1 MTEAERGE
9 KERTETDVKI
19 GLALSGGG
27 FRASLF
33 HVGVLAQMAQL
44 GLLRRVEVISTV
56 SGGSI
61 IGALYYLHV
70 KRLLEEKA
78 DGDITDQDYQHLI
91 EQIEQDFLK
100 GVQQNLRMRTF
111 LNPFKTIRM
120 ALANYSRSDRIGE
133 LYDEY
138 FYRPVLDPNR
148 TGMIQMKELK
158 IQPKGAKA
166 GFHPQ
171 EDNTGRRAKVP
182 VLLLNATCLNTGHNW
197 RFEAVRMGEPPRDS
211 LIASEI
217 DKNMRLRRPPSYDDI
232 IPKQQNIELGL
243 AVAAS
248 ACVPG
253 LFTPLAISDLY
264 PEGIRVQLVDGGV
277 HDNQGIQ
284 GLIDLEC
291 SHFIVSDSS
300 GQMRDEDDPSTQP
313 FSVLGR
319 SNSILMDRVREEEMF
334 RLCQEETPVK
344 ISPSAKNYD
353 PKGVVE
359 IGPGAQDHG
368 APLAGRNENHG
379 APVAFMHLLKGLA
392 GRAVSWI
399 GPDGQPAKPPI
410 KERQPDPSP
419 ESFGVACEVQDLLSK
434 IRTDLDSFTD
444 VEAYSLMLDGYQMS
458 GVEFQKIKK
467 IQELIS
473 TRDSAPP
480 RYRFLQLAPWMAKP
494 SPAYL
499 RQLKVGEG
507 QVLKIFRLS
516 LPTALVTGSAVALL
530 LFGLWMQ
537 VGGWIREQLSRSI
550 TLGTLLMTVGIFA
563 LGFVPLLSH
572 ASKVF
577 RLIRSPLEYVIRFVV
592 RALLPALGSVFVA
605 LHLFIFDRLFLRQGK
620 VERLKPP
627 S

>member
-1 MTEAERGE
+1 MAQEERN
-9 KERTETDVKI
+9 ERTGAAGVRV

-33 HVGVLAQMAQL
+33 HIGVLAQMAQM

-70 KRLLEEKA
+70 KRLLEEKPDDA
-78 DGDITDQDYQHLI
+78 ITDQDFQRII
-91 EQIEQDFLK
+91 ERIEEDFLK

-120 ALANYSRSDRIGE
+120 AMATYSRSDRIGE

-138 FYRPVLDPNR
+138 FYRPVIDPNR
-148 TGMIQMKELK
+148 TGMIQMRELK
-158 IQPKGAKA
+158 IQPKGAKD
-166 GFHPQ
+166 GFNPQ
-171 EDNTGRRAKVP
+171 EDNAGRKTKVP
-182 VLLLNATCLNTGHNW
+182 ILLLNATCLNTGHNW

-211 LIASEI
+211 LTASEI
-217 DKNMRLRRPPSYDDI
+217 DKNMRLRRSPSYEAI
-232 IPKQQNIELGL
+232 IPKQQSIELGL

-264 PEGIRVQLVDGGV
+264 PENIRVQLVDGGV

-300 GQMRDEDDPSTQP
+300 GQMRDEDTPSTQP
-313 FSVLGR
+313 FSVIGR
-319 SNSILMDRVREEEMF
+319 SNSILMDRVREEGMF
-334 RLCQEETPVK
+334 RLCQDDT
-344 ISPSAKNYD
+344 
-353 PKGVVE
+353 
-359 IGPGAQDHG
+359 
-368 APLAGRNENHG
+368 
-379 APVAFMHLLKGLA
+379 PVAFMHLLKGLA

-399 GPDGQPAKPPI
+399 GPDGQAAAPPT

-458 GVEFQKIKK
+458 GAEFQKTKK
-467 IQELIS
+467 IQELTS
-473 TRDSAPP
+473 TGGASPP
-480 RYRFLQLAPWMAKP
+480 RYRFLQLGPWMAKP

-499 RQLKVGEG
+499 RQLKVGGG

-516 LPTALVTGSAVALL
+516 LPATLMTGLVMALL
-530 LFGLWMQ
+530 FFALWKQFGPWLL
-537 VGGWIREQLSRSI
+537 EQLSRPV
-550 TLGTLLMTVGIFA
+550 TLGALLMTVGLFA
-563 LGFVPLLSH
+563 VGFIPLLSH
-572 ASKVF
+572 GSKVF

-592 RALLPALGSVFVA
+592 RALLPAVGSGFVA

-627 S
+627 D

>member
-1 MTEAERGE
+1 MAQDEREETAAQPPEA
-9 KERTETDVKI
+9 KL

-27 FRASLF
+27 FRASFF
-33 HVGVLAQMAQL
+33 HIGVLAQMAQL
-44 GLLRRVEVISTV
+44 GLLRHVEVISTV

-70 KRLLEEKA
+70 KRLLEEKSDDA
-78 DGDITDQDYQHLI
+78 ITDQDYQQLI
-91 EQIEQDFLK
+91 ERIEEDFLK
-100 GVQQNLRMRTF
+100 GVQKNLRMRTF

-138 FYRPVLDPNR
+138 FYRNVFDPDR
-148 TGMIQMKELK
+148 TEMIQMKELK
-158 IQPKGAKA
+158 IQPKGAKT
-166 GFHPQ
+166 GFNPQ
-171 EDNTGRRAKVP
+171 ENNGGRSNRVP
-182 VLLLNATCLNTGHNW
+182 ILLLNATSLNTGHHW

-211 LIASEI
+211 VVASEI
-217 DKNMRLRRPPSYDDI
+217 DKNMRLRRAPSYDAI
-232 IPKQQNIELGL
+232 VSKQQSIELGL

-291 SHFIVSDSS
+291 SHFIVSDAS

-319 SNSILMDRVREEEMF
+319 SNSVLMDRVREEAMF
-334 RLCQEETPVK
+334 RLCQEETP
-344 ISPSAKNYD
+344 
-353 PKGVVE
+353 
-359 IGPGAQDHG
+359 
-368 APLAGRNENHG
+368 L
-379 APVAFMHLLKGLA
+379 AFMHLLKGLA

-399 GPDGQPAKPPI
+399 GPDGKPAAPPV

-419 ESFGVACEVQDLLSK
+419 ESFGIACEVQDLLSR

-444 VEAYSLMLDGYQMS
+444 VEAYSLMLDGYKMS
-458 GVEFQKIKK
+458 GAEFQKAKK
-467 IQELIS
+467 IQELVTTGKGAS
-473 TRDSAPP
+473 L
-480 RYRFLQLAPWMAKP
+480 RYRFLQLEPWAIRP
-494 SPAYL
+494 TPAYL
-499 RQLKVGEG
+499 KQLKVGGG

-516 LPTALVTGSAVALL
+516 LSVSLVTGLMIGLL
-530 LFGLWMQ
+530 LFGIWSQ
-537 VGGWIREQLSRSI
+537 VGSWVQEQLSRPVTI
-550 TLGTLLMTVGIFA
+550 GTLLMTVAVFA
-563 LGFVPLLSH
+563 LGFVPLLSQ

-577 RLIRSPLEYVIRFVV
+577 RVIRSPLEYVIRFVV
-592 RALLPALGSVFVA
+592 RALLPALASVFIA
-605 LHLFIFDRLFLRQGK
+605 LHLFVFDRLFLNQGK
-620 VERLKPP
+620 VEKLKPP

>member
-1 MTEAERGE
+1 MAEAEKE
-9 KERTETDVKI
+9 KERSERGGTPAAAGVKL

-33 HVGVLAQMAQL
+33 HIGVLAQMAQM
-44 GLLRRVEVISTV
+44 GLLRQVEVISTV

-70 KRLLEEKA
+70 KRLLEEKTN
-78 DGDITDQDYQHLI
+78 DEITDQDYQPLI

-111 LNPFKTIRM
+111 LNPFKAIRM
-120 ALANYSRSDRIGE
+120 AMATYSRSDRIGE

-138 FYRPVLDPNR
+138 FYRPVIDPNR
-148 TGMIQMKELK
+148 TGMIQMRELK
-158 IQPKGAKA
+158 IQPKGAKPA
-166 GFHPQ
+166 FSPQ
-171 EDNTGRRAKVP
+171 EGNADRQAKVP

-211 LIASEI
+211 QTASEI
-217 DKNMRLRRPPSYDDI
+217 DKNMRLRRSQSYDDI
-232 IPKQQNIELGL
+232 VPKQQSIELGL

-277 HDNQGIQ
+277 HDNQGVQ

-291 SHFIVSDSS
+291 NHFIVSDSS
-300 GQMRDEDDPSTQP
+300 GQMRDEDAPSTQP
-313 FSVLGR
+313 FSVIGR
-319 SNSILMDRVREEEMF
+319 ANSILMDRVREEEMF
-334 RLCQEETPVK
+334 RLCQEETPV
-344 ISPSAKNYD
+344 
-353 PKGVVE
+353 
-359 IGPGAQDHG
+359 
-368 APLAGRNENHG
+368 
-379 APVAFMHLLKGLA
+379 AFMHLLKGLS
-392 GRAVSWI
+392 GRAISWI
-399 GPDGQPAKPPI
+399 GPDGKPAAPPL

-419 ESFGVACEVQDLLSK
+419 ESFGVASEVQDLLSK

-458 GVEFQKIKK
+458 GAEFRKTKK
-467 IQELIS
+467 IQDLIS
-473 TRDSAPP
+473 TRDMAPP
-480 RYRFLQLAPWMAKP
+480 RYRFLQMAPWMAKP

-499 RQLKVGEG
+499 RQLKVGAG

-516 LPTALVTGSAVALL
+516 LPAALTTGLAMGLL
-530 LFGLWMQ
+530 LFGLWMRF
-537 VGGWIREQLSRSI
+537 GGWVQEQLSRPI
-550 TLGTLLMTVGIFA
+550 TVGTLLMTVGIFA

-577 RLIRSPLEYVIRFVV
+577 RLIRGPLEYVIRFVA
-592 RALLPALGSVFVA
+592 RALLPALGSGFVA
-605 LHLFIFDRLFLRQGK
+605 IHLFIFDRLFLRQGK
-620 VERLKPP
+620 VDRLKPP
-627 S
+627 A